1 MSTYQIVSERK
12 QPSYPIKSPADAYR
26 ALFRYRNKPVEHF
39 FLISLSTAHEVIAV
53 RIISIGTL
61 DRAIIHP
68 RDLFIEAI
76 KDRSA
81 AIIVAHLHPSGKTE
95 PSEPDLELTRRLRQA
110 GDLLGIPVLDH
121 LVISRQGYWSMV
133 EHGQLAPVCLE

>member
-12 QPSYPIKSPADAYR
+12 QATYAIKSPADAFK
-26 ALFRYRNKPVEHF
+26 ALSRYRNKPVEHF
-39 FLISLSTAHEVIAV
+39 FMISLSAAHEVVSV
-53 RIISIGTL
+53 RIISIGSL
-61 DRAIIHP
+61 DRAIVHP

-81 AIIVAHLHPSGKTE
+81 AIIVAHLHPSGRTE
-95 PSEPDLELTRRLRQA
+95 PSEPDIELTRRLRQ
-110 GDLLGIPVLDH
+110 GGELLGIPVLDH
-121 LVISRQGYWSMV
+121 LVISRNGYWSMV